1 MFGRKPSQRTA
12 DLARKPASG
21 SADHRRLVAGPGHP
35 TEPSRPLGH
44 TRQREQEIIAAKDKA
59 EMALEFLQTDM
70 ARVQC
75 LPLGDTAPLWD
86 VRYARLSASLATGH
100 HANTLCNQQ
109 LALCVVFVQCVLPGT
124 SERVRR
130 QGHGMVA
137 SRVSLLSP
145 RSATMS
151 LDCDK
156 DRREH
161 QAAMDRARATWEHER
176 STFEER
182 SQARVATS
190 RGRSARSVEHSDALA
205 LAAES
210 VAPADEPR
218 SSCTTEDRKLRRRNH
233 EA

>member
-100 HANTLCNQQ
+100 HAILCAISSSPS
-109 LALCVVFVQCVLPGT
+109 ALCLCSVCCPEQANESGGKCTAWSQAVCRFCRRARQRCRWIVTRTGVSTRLRWT
-124 SERVRR
+124 ERVR
-130 QGHGMVA
+130 HGSTSGRRLRSAAMHA
-137 SRVSLLSP
+137 SR
-145 RSATMS
+145 RAAA
-151 LDCDK
+151 
-156 DRREH
+156 DRH
-161 QAAMDRARATWEHER
+161 
-176 STFEER
+176 
-182 SQARVATS
+182 
-190 RGRSARSVEHSDALA
+190 G
-205 LAAES
+205 
-210 VAPADEPR
+210 P
-218 SSCTTEDRKLRRRNH
+218 SSILMP
-233 EA
+233 